1 MKTQL
6 RDKFFTVKLTLGSPA
21 EVGSAL
27 AVTAPNVNLYVCMYF
42 VRLPDEN
49 A

>member
-1 MKTQL
+1 MKIQL
-6 RDKFFTVKLTLGSPA
+6 RDKFFTVNLALGSSA
-21 EVGSAL
+21 EVESAL
-27 AVTAPNVNLYVCMYF
+27 AVTAPNVNLYVCIF